1 MEVRA
6 EIVVKGLVQGVGF
19 RYFVVREAE
28 KLGVKGFVK
37 NLYSGEVL
45 IVAEAEKSL
54 LEDFLNKVKVGPIH
68 ASVKSFKIDWLEP
81 KNEFE
86 TFEIKF

>member
-1 MEVRA
+1 MQARA

-28 KLGVKGFVK
+28 KLGVNGFVK

-45 IVAEAEKSL
+45 IVAEGEKGL
-54 LEDFLNKVKVGPIH
+54 VEDLLNKVKVGPIH
-68 ASVKSFKIDWLEP
+68 AAVKSFKVNWLET

-86 TFEIKF
+86 TFEIRF